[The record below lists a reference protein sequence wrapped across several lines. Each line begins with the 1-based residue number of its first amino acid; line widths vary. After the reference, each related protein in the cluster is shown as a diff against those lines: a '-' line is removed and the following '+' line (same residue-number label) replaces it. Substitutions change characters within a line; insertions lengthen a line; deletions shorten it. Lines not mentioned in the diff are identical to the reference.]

1 MPWNN
6 LRQLS
11 PAASESRRKAVVD
24 KYSFAEATLP
34 VAFDSF
40 ELTPPRFSLRRY
52 CGRLKRLA
60 PYVIGPTIAAI
71 LAAGLSIL
79 WVTRSLN
86 TEIVVVQSHSAMLQG
101 RLDALTS
108 QLKQQHQNVQSQ
120 NTVVLQNSSL
130 LAQIQN
136 LTTQLRNHQS
146 INQQQQY
153 TIQALV
159 AQRSVEKNNSVR

>member
-1 MPWNN
+1 
-6 LRQLS
+6 
-11 PAASESRRKAVVD
+11 
-24 KYSFAEATLP
+24 
-34 VAFDSF
+34 
-40 ELTPPRFSLRRY
+40 
-52 CGRLKRLA
+52 
-60 PYVIGPTIAAI
+60 
-71 LAAGLSIL
+71 
-79 WVTRSLN
+79 
-86 TEIVVVQSHSAMLQG
+86 
-101 RLDALTS
+101 
-108 QLKQQHQNVQSQ
+108 VQSQ